1 MGLTAEIN
9 RTEPNT
15 RDSGPDL
22 LTALRGLDQLLERA
36 VIKAKSVYGT
46 TPGSDPYRGLY
57 INDDEVNRLLTREP
71 GTPAFGIDRKAG
83 DTGVSEDLTKIIESS
98 SSLVTLGKTFGL
110 SIFDCAV
117 VLIAVAVD
125 IDLGYQRLFAYLQ
138 DDVTRRRATVDLAL
152 NLLCDSS
159 EEKSARRVHFSAGAP
174 LIRQGLLRLIPDN
187 SQSDPALLSHHLKL
201 DEQITHHLLGQRVFD
216 SRLPAFCDLSKSE
229 VCLDEILLTT
239 EVKRALQS
247 LAKQA
252 TKTQR
257 ALRLH
262 FSGVNS
268 ADKRL
273 AAEAVAVEIGAPLL
287 LADLSRTGLAEL
299 DFGEGLRLIFRE
311 ACIHQA
317 VLYLDGLD
325 ILSED
330 NQLFKDGS
338 LRNALIQHNGIV
350 ILSTEQRSI
359 PSLLPTGHAALGL
372 IEVPFPIPAFDL
384 RREAW
389 KTNTFSLEPDQ
400 LDALA
405 GRFQLT
411 PSQIAEAVAQAQ
423 NLTLWRSSEEAADGS
438 LNAPP
443 DISDFYAAARA
454 QASHALASLAHKID
468 PIYDWKDI
476 VLPDD
481 ALAQLREIC
490 KRVEHREQVMQIW
503 GFGQKI
509 SLGKGISAL
518 FAGPSGTG
526 KTMAADIIARELNLD
541 LYKIDLS
548 TVVSKY
554 IGETEKNLDRIFAA
568 AENSNAIV
576 FIDECDSLMGKRSEV
591 RDAHDRYANIEIA
604 YLLQK
609 MEEYEGI
616 VILATNLRQNLDE
629 SFTRRLT
636 FTVHFQFPDEL
647 DRRRIW
653 AGIWPAAIPLGPD
666 VDLDFLARQFKLS
679 GGNIKNIA
687 LAAAFFAAAEDG
699 VVTMSHLVQATR
711 REYQKLGKPLGLS
724 ELGAYAPEVCA

>member
-1 MGLTAEIN
+1 MAMGLTAEIN
-9 RTEPNT
+9 ETETN
-15 RDSGPDL
+15 SLGPDL

-36 VIKAKSVYGT
+36 VVKARSVYGT
-46 TPGSDPYRGLY
+46 APGADPYRGLY
-57 INDDEVNRLLTREP
+57 INDDEVDRLLIHEP

-83 DTGVSEDLTKIIESS
+83 DAGVSEELTGIINSS
-98 SSLVTLGKTFGL
+98 SSLATLGKTFGL
-110 SIFDCAV
+110 STFDCAI

-125 IDLGYQRLFAYLQ
+125 IDLRYQRLFAYLQ
-138 DDVTRRRATVDLAL
+138 DDVTRRRASVDLAL
-152 NLLCDSS
+152 NLLCESS

-187 SQSDPALLSHHLKL
+187 SQSDPSLLSHYLKL
-201 DEQITHHLLGQRVFD
+201 DEQITHHLLGQRIFD
-216 SRLPAFCDLSKSE
+216 SRLPAFCEISKPE
-229 VCLDEILLTT
+229 VCLDEVLLTT

-247 LAKQA
+247 LAQQS

-257 ALRLH
+257 ALRLN
-262 FSGVNS
+262 FFGVNS

-273 AAEAVAVEIGAPLL
+273 AAHVIAAEIGASLL
-287 LADLSRTGLAEL
+287 VADLSRSRLADI
-299 DFGEGLRLIFRE
+299 DFAESLKLIFRE
-311 ACIHQA
+311 ACIHDA

-325 ILSED
+325 DLSGD
-330 NQLFKDGS
+330 NHAFKDGP
-338 LRNALIQHNGIV
+338 LRDALIRHNGIV
-350 ILSTEQRSI
+350 VLSTERASVS
-359 PSLLPTGHAALGL
+359 SLLPAGEAALGL

-389 KTNTFSLEPDQ
+389 KTNTVAAGFSLEPDQ

-411 PSQIAEAVAQAQ
+411 PSQVAEAVAQAQ
-423 NLTLWRSSEEAADGS
+423 NLTLWRLSEIAQPE
-438 LNAPP
+438 LP
-443 DISDFYAAARA
+443 DLFAAARA
-454 QASHALASLAHKID
+454 QAGHALASLAHKIE
-468 PIYDWKDI
+468 PVYDWKDI
-476 VLPDD
+476 VLPED

-490 KRVEHREQVMQIW
+490 KRVEHREQVMHTW
-503 GFGQKI
+503 GFGQKL

-636 FTVHFQFPDEL
+636 FTVHFQFPDEH

-653 AGIWPAAIPLGPD
+653 DGIWPAAMPLGPD

-687 LAAAFFAAAEDG
+687 LAAAFLAATDDG

-711 REYQKLGKPLGLS
+711 REYQKLGKPLGVS